1 MSWSEA
7 QSQVFADSLAEF
19 GEAVRYL
26 TEGGDTLPLPSGGI
40 FARQFKESDP
50 ETGVAITTTAPNLVV
65 RADEWPDDW
74 QSAIK
79 HVEVAGLELSIFD
92 VRKFS
97 NPHAL
102 RIVLS

>member
-1 MSWSEA
+1 MSWNEA

-19 GEAVRYL
+19 GEAVSYL
-26 TEGGDTLPLPSGGI
+26 TEGGDTIPLPSGGI

-50 ETGVAITTTAPNLVV
+50 ETGVPITTTAPNLVV
-65 RADEWPDDW
+65 LEEEWPDDW
-74 QSAIK
+74 QATIQ
-79 HVEVAGLELSIFD
+79 HVQVAGFELSIFD